1 MTKTLNVY
9 ISKSPKNSTTPN
21 NAKIVIRRGME
32 IFLKANVGSLL
43 INKNE
48 IKIKNVGTTILWLI
62 FIRFISLK
70 LNINGINTKIPPA
83 GDGTPSK

>member
-9 ISKSPKNSTTPN
+9 INKSPKNNTTPN

-32 IFLKANVGSLL
+32 IFLKANVGALL

-48 IKIKNVGTTILWLI
+48 IKIKKVGTTIL
-62 FIRFISLK
+62 
-70 LNINGINTKIPPA
+70 
-83 GDGTPSK
+83 

>member
-9 ISKSPKNSTTPN
+9 INKSPKNNTTPN

-32 IFLKANVGSLL
+32 IFLKANVGILL

-48 IKIKNVGTTILWLI
+48 IKIKNVGTTI
-62 FIRFISLK
+62 S
-70 LNINGINTKIPPA
+70 
-83 GDGTPSK
+83 

>member
-9 ISKSPKNSTTPN
+9 INKSPKNNTTPN

-32 IFLKANVGSLL
+32 IFLKANVGILL

-48 IKIKNVGTTILWLI
+48 IKIKNVGTNIL
-62 FIRFISLK
+62 
-70 LNINGINTKIPPA
+70 
-83 GDGTPSK
+83 

>member
-9 ISKSPKNSTTPN
+9 INKSPKNNTTPN

-32 IFLKANVGSLL
+32 IFLKANVGILL

-48 IKIKNVGTTILWLI
+48 IKIKNVGTTIL
-62 FIRFISLK
+62 
-70 LNINGINTKIPPA
+70 
-83 GDGTPSK
+83 

>member
-9 ISKSPKNSTTPN
+9 INKSPKNNTTPN

-32 IFLKANVGSLL
+32 IFLKANVGILL

-48 IKIKNVGTTILWLI
+48 IKIKNDGTTIL
-62 FIRFISLK
+62 
-70 LNINGINTKIPPA
+70 
-83 GDGTPSK
+83 

>member
-9 ISKSPKNSTTPN
+9 INKSPKNSTTPN

-32 IFLKANVGSLL
+32 IFLKANVGILL

-48 IKIKNVGTTILWLI
+48 IKIKNVGTTI
-62 FIRFISLK
+62 S
-70 LNINGINTKIPPA
+70 
-83 GDGTPSK
+83 